1 MAFVKSQE
9 HDFERAWTE
18 VEAAAALAP
27 YDAYML
33 GRLANVAIMTGKP
46 DKAIEWLTIEAQR
59 SPDENHYWNFGWA
72 YYVAGRYEEAI
83 DAFKKA
89 ARPWVADDYLNQA
102 ATYVRLDRMDDAK
115 AAMQQALKLD
125 PSFTQAK
132 WREGYFYSD
141 PSILERQVADLAKAG
156 LPEK

>member
-9 HDFERAWTE
+9 RDFERAWAE
-18 VEAAAALAP
+18 VEAAVALSP
-27 YDAYML
+27 NDSFML
-33 GRLANVAIMTGKP
+33 GRLANVATMSGRP
-46 DKAIEWLTIEAQR
+46 DKAIEWPTMEMRL
-59 SPDENHYWNFGWA
+59 SPGENRYWNLGWA

-83 DAFKKA
+83 DAFKKS
-89 ARPWVADDYLNQA
+89 ARPWVSDDYLNQA
-102 ATYVRLDRMDDAK
+102 ATYVRLDRLVEAK
-115 AAMQQALKLD
+115 AAVDQALKLD

-156 LPEK
+156 LPE